1 MNERIK
7 IFRTSLKL
15 SQPEF
20 GKALN
25 VSVSAVKKWESGENT
40 PSDAVVSLMEI
51 RFNLN
56 KQWLLTGEGDMTIKI
71 SREDELAAFFGDV
84 LRGNPDFRRRLLIVL
99 ARMSIDEWAL
109 IERKARELFDEQ

>member
-1 MNERIK
+1 MNERIRT
-7 IFRTSLKL
+7 FRKALKL
-15 SQPEF
+15 SQTEF
-20 GKALN
+20 GKVLD
-25 VSVSAVKKWESGENT
+25 VSFSAVRKWESGENT

-56 KQWLLTGEGDMTIKI
+56 KHWLLTGEGEMTIKI

-84 LRGNPDFRRRLLIVL
+84 LRGNPDFRRRLLTVL
-99 ARMSIDEWAL
+99 ARMSSDEWAM

>member
-7 IFRTSLKL
+7 IFRTSLGL
-15 SQPEF
+15 SQTNF

-25 VSVSAVKKWESGENT
+25 VSLSAVQKWESGENT
-40 PSDAVVSLMEI
+40 PSDAIVSLMEI
-51 RFNLN
+51 RFDLN
-56 KQWLLTGEGDMTIKI
+56 KQWLLTGEGDMTTKK

-99 ARMSIDEWAL
+99 SRMSIDEWAL